1 MSVQSTT
8 PHAHL
13 LRRLPLATAIHL
25 LLLTGTVTS
34 GIQPVYAAETA
45 QAKQYQIPAGPLS
58 VQLAQFARQAGIR
71 LTDANQAQGVNGSAL
86 EGQYSVDAGLQA
98 LLAGKGLTALR
109 QPDGSY
115 LLARTGG
122 EENLLVT
129 AAADY
134 GATTEDTASY
144 TTKQMSTA
152 TGLALS
158 PRETPQ
164 SVSVVSRQR
173 MNDQNMTSLDDA
185 MSQTTGINVVNQSS
199 YQVKFQSRGFSMD
212 NVKEDGVNSSFQNS
226 VSGMGYS
233 ESSSESPDL
242 AIYDHL
248 EVLRGAS
255 GLTQGNGEPGGTVN
269 LVRKKPTY
277 DFRATADVSAGRWDN
292 YRSTVDVSGP
302 LNDDATLR
310 GRFVGVYQDK
320 QSFVDYVD
328 SDRQVLY
335 GTLAWDITPDTTVI
349 TGVNWQKTHTVPNLY
364 GVPMAS
370 DYSDLKLPR
379 STFLGA
385 SWNRITYE
393 KINPFIEFEHNFD
406 NDWALKSALN
416 YTHSDAQS
424 KAVGMFANGTRGV
437 DSTGNAQLNT
447 YQQRHNRG
455 DQWGYSL
462 SLNGPFNLLG
472 RSHEL
477 VVGGDYQKE
486 NFDNVFGSL
495 PANGLTANI
504 YSWVPSSLAE
514 PDWPDYTSRYKYNI
528 YQRGLFATTR
538 LELSDKWKLI
548 LGGRYSAYS
557 YDAYF
562 PNSHSRLHVHDKFVP
577 YGGLLWDFAP
587 NYTWYLSYSSIYKP
601 QSAKDINRNILP
613 AVTGNNYETGIK
625 GAFFD
630 GDLNASVAL
639 FRIIQANR
647 AVYISD
653 DSCPDD
659 DCYRADGKVQSQG
672 IELEVS
678 GKLATGWQM
687 FAGYTLTNTKYLE
700 AAEGTQGTN
709 YSSYTPQH
717 MFKLYSSYTLPGQL
731 NQWTIGAGMTAQTDT
746 DTVYNI
752 HQGGYTLYNAN
763 VTYHYSKNLSFNLVG
778 SNLTDKSYYLT
789 LNNRHRGGYNFYG
802 EPRNVV
808 FNVKWTY

>member
-8 PHAHL
+8 PHAHP

-226 VSGMGYS
+226 VSDMGFS
-233 ESSSESPDL
+233 EASSESPDL

-302 LNDDATLR
+302 LNDDATVR

-335 GTLAWDITPDTTVI
+335 GTLAWDITPDTTVT

-385 SWNRITYE
+385 SWNRITFE

-416 YTHSDAQS
+416 YTRGTAVS
-424 KAVGMFANGTRGV
+424 KAIGIYGSATPKLN
-437 DSTGNAQLNT
+437 NAI
-447 YQQRHNRG
+447 QRDNQS
-455 DQWGYSL
+455 DQWGYNLTL
-462 SLNGPFNLLG
+462 SGPFDWLG

-477 VVGGDYQKE
+477 VFGGDYQKE
-486 NFDNVFGSL
+486 NFDNLFGTV
-495 PANGLTANI
+495 ANRDAVDI
-504 YSWVPSSLAE
+504 YGWQPNALAE
-514 PDWPDYTSRYKYNI
+514 PDWPDYTSRYQYRV
-528 YQRGLFATTR
+528 YQRALFATTR
-538 LELSDKWKLI
+538 FELADNWKLI
-548 LGGRYSAYS
+548 LGSRYSAYS
-557 YDAYF
+557 YDMYTTNRATGVT
-562 PNSHSRLHVHDKFVP
+562 NHSSSYKVRDKLIP
-577 YGGLLWDFAP
+577 YAGLLWDFAD
-587 NYTWYLSYSSIYKP
+587 NYTWYFSYSDIYKP
-601 QSAKDINRNILP
+601 QDYLDRNNALLP
-613 AVTGNNYETGIK
+613 AITGKNYETGIK

-639 FRIIQANR
+639 YRIIQANR
-647 AVYISD
+647 PVAD
-653 DSCPDD
+653 TDCPTSD
-659 DCYRADGKVQSQG
+659 DCYSAQGKVQSQG
-672 IELEVS
+672 VEVEMS
-678 GKLATGWQM
+678 GKLTDSWQLY
-687 FAGYTLTNTKYLE
+687 AGYTLTNTKRLE
-700 AAEGTQGTN
+700 DDTN
-709 YSSYTPQH
+709 GSKGEKYSPYTPQH

-763 VTYHYSKNLSFNLVG
+763 VTYHYSKNLSLSLTGN
-778 SNLTDKSYYLT
+778 NLTDKTYYLT
-789 LNNRHRGGYNFYG
+789 LNNRSINGYNFYG

>member
-1 MSVQSTT
+1 
-8 PHAHL
+8 
-13 LRRLPLATAIHL
+13 
-25 LLLTGTVTS
+25 
-34 GIQPVYAAETA
+34 
-45 QAKQYQIPAGPLS
+45 
-58 VQLAQFARQAGIR
+58 
-71 LTDANQAQGVNGSAL
+71 
-86 EGQYSVDAGLQA
+86 

-302 LNDDATLR
+302 LNDDATVR

-335 GTLAWDITPDTTVI
+335 GTLAWDITPDTTI
-349 TGVNWQKTHTVPNLY
+349 TTGVNWQKTHTVPNLY

-385 SWNRITYE
+385 SWNRITFE

-416 YTHSDAQS
+416 YTRGTAVS
-424 KAVGMFANGTRGV
+424 KAIGIYGSATPKLN
-437 DSTGNAQLNT
+437 NAI
-447 YQQRHNRG
+447 QRDNQS
-455 DQWGYSL
+455 DQWGYNLTL
-462 SLNGPFNLLG
+462 SGPFDWLG

-477 VVGGDYQKE
+477 VFGGDYQKE
-486 NFDNVFGSL
+486 NFDNLFGTV
-495 PANGLTANI
+495 ANRDAVDI
-504 YSWVPSSLAE
+504 YGWQPNALAE
-514 PDWPDYTSRYKYNI
+514 PDWPDYTSRYQYRV
-528 YQRGLFATTR
+528 YQRALFATTR
-538 LELSDKWKLI
+538 FELADNWKLI
-548 LGGRYSAYS
+548 LGSRYSAYS
-557 YDAYF
+557 YDMYTTNRATGVTNHA
-562 PNSHSRLHVHDKFVP
+562 NSYKVRDKLIP
-577 YGGLLWDFAP
+577 YAGLLWDFAD
-587 NYTWYLSYSSIYKP
+587 NYTWYLSYSDIYKP
-601 QSAKDINRNILP
+601 QDYLDRNNALLP
-613 AVTGNNYETGIK
+613 AVTGKNYETGIK

-639 FRIIQANR
+639 YRIIQANR
-647 AVYISD
+647 PVAD
-653 DSCPDD
+653 TDCPTSD
-659 DCYRADGKVQSQG
+659 DCYRAQGKVQSQG
-672 IELEVS
+672 VEVEMS
-678 GKLATGWQM
+678 GKLADGWQLY
-687 FAGYTLTNTKYLE
+687 AGYTLTNTKRLE
-700 AAEGTQGTN
+700 DDTN
-709 YSSYTPQH
+709 GSKGEKYSPYTPQH

-763 VTYHYSKNLSFNLVG
+763 VTYHYSKNLSLSLTGN
-778 SNLTDKSYYLT
+778 NLTDKTYYLT
-789 LNNRHRGGYNFYG
+789 LNNRSINGYNFYG